1 MTNGYNLSR
10 HLLNLAS
17 ASVTIGHT
25 ANEDYVMKDIFI
37 CEDHTIIIDGLKL
50 LFQQSADYRII
61 GYSLTGVGVIE
72 KIEKEN
78 PNILILDLNLKDSDG
93 LELIEQIRKKNKN
106 LKIVVL
112 TMYPD
117 EFLIERAKK
126 LGANAY
132 LQKSVSNDEL
142 LEALQKIETSEFY
155 LSKALLE
162 ETERRKKFRDHFAHK
177 MKLTKREL
185 ELIPLFARGLS
196 SNQIADQL
204 SISTLTID
212 THRKNIFRKLEI
224 NTSIELVNFAH
235 ENKLL

>member
-1 MTNGYNLSR
+1 
-10 HLLNLAS
+10 
-17 ASVTIGHT
+17 
-25 ANEDYVMKDIFI
+25 MKDIFI

-185 ELIPLFARGLS
+185 ELIPLLARGIS
-196 SNQIADQL
+196 SAEIADQL
-204 SISTLTID
+204 SVSALTID

-235 ENKLL
+235 ENNLL

>member
-1 MTNGYNLSR
+1 
-10 HLLNLAS
+10 
-17 ASVTIGHT
+17 
-25 ANEDYVMKDIFI
+25 MKDIFI

-50 LFQQSADYRII
+50 LFQHSTDYRII
-61 GYSLTGVGVIE
+61 GYSMSGIGLVE
-72 KIEKEN
+72 KIEKEK
-78 PNILILDLNLKDSDG
+78 PAILIIDLNLKDADG
-93 LELIEQIRKKNKN
+93 LELIEQIRKKNKS

-117 EFLIERAKK
+117 EFLIERARK

-142 LEALQKIETSEFY
+142 LESLRKIKNTEFY
-155 LSKALLE
+155 LSKALTE
-162 ETERRKKFRDHFAHK
+162 ENERRKKFRDHFAHK

-185 ELIPLFARGLS
+185 ELIPLLARGLS
-196 SNQIADQL
+196 SNEIAEQL
-204 SISTLTID
+204 SLSTFTID

-235 ENKLL
+235 ENNLF

>member
-1 MTNGYNLSR
+1 
-10 HLLNLAS
+10 
-17 ASVTIGHT
+17 
-25 ANEDYVMKDIFI
+25 MKDIFI
-37 CEDHTIIIDGLKL
+37 CEDHVIIIDGLKL
-50 LFQQSADYRII
+50 LFQQSTDYRII
-61 GYSLTGVGVIE
+61 GHSLTGSGVIE
-72 KIEKEN
+72 KLEKEN
-78 PNILILDLNLKDSDG
+78 PDILILDLNLKDSDG
-93 LELIEQIRKKNKN
+93 FELIEEIRKTNKN

-117 EFLIERAKK
+117 EFLIERARK

-142 LEALQKIETSEFY
+142 LEALQKIENLEFY
-155 LSKALLE
+155 LSKALME
-162 ETERRKKFRDHFAHK
+162 ENERRRKFRDHFAYK

-185 ELIPLFARGLS
+185 ELIPLFARGIS
-196 SNQIADQL
+196 SNQIAEQL

>member
-1 MTNGYNLSR
+1 
-10 HLLNLAS
+10 
-17 ASVTIGHT
+17 
-25 ANEDYVMKDIFI
+25 MKDIFI
-37 CEDHTIIIDGLKL
+37 CEDHAIIIDGLKL
-50 LFQQSADYRII
+50 LFQQSADYRIV
-61 GYSLTGVGVIE
+61 GYSLTGLGLIE
-72 KIEKEN
+72 TLEKEK
-78 PNILILDLNLKDSDG
+78 PEILILDLNLKDSDG
-93 LELIEQIRKKNKN
+93 LELIEQIRKKNKG

-117 EFLIERAKK
+117 EFLIERSKK

-142 LEALQKIETSEFY
+142 LEALRKIETLDFY
-155 LSKALLE
+155 LSKALTE
-162 ETERRKKFRDHFAHK
+162 ESERRKKFRDYFANK

>member
-1 MTNGYNLSR
+1 
-10 HLLNLAS
+10 
-17 ASVTIGHT
+17 
-25 ANEDYVMKDIFI
+25 MKDIFI

-117 EFLIERAKK
+117 EFLIERVKK

-185 ELIPLFARGLS
+185 ELIPLLARGIS
-196 SNQIADQL
+196 SAEIADQL
-204 SISTLTID
+204 SVSALTID

-235 ENKLL
+235 ENNLL

>member
-1 MTNGYNLSR
+1 MTNGYNLSQ

-17 ASVTIGHT
+17 APVTTGHT
-25 ANEDYVMKDIFI
+25 DNEDNVMKDIFI

-50 LFQQSADYRII
+50 LFQQSPDYRII
-61 GYSLTGVGVIE
+61 GHSLTGVGVIE
-72 KIEKEN
+72 KLEKEN

-93 LELIEQIRKKNKN
+93 LELIEQIRKKNKS

-142 LEALQKIETSEFY
+142 LESLQKIETSEFY